1 MKKVSVSILLVAF
14 ILVSCVYNKSG
25 NGLKNRNFQIDC
37 HDAENSLDYC
47 GTYSG
52 IIPAADCPGINVTLS
67 VNEDKTF
74 YLVYDYIDRDS
85 KFESKGIYSVKGN
98 YLITVGE
105 KNDSTFY
112 KVEENK
118 LRILDGDKQIIR
130 GKLEDKFILNKNQPV
145 EP

>member
-1 MKKVSVSILLVAF
+1 MKNVFSLFVAL
-14 ILVSCVYNKSG
+14 IIVSCASNKSEKEVED
-25 NGLKNRNFQIDC
+25 KNPQIC
-37 HDAENSLDYC
+37 NLHNAENSLDYC
-47 GTYSG
+47 GTYNG

-67 VNEDKTF
+67 INKDKTF
-74 YLVYDYIDRDS
+74 SLLYDYIDRDS
-85 KFESKGIYSVKGN
+85 KFESKGIYLIKGN

-130 GKLEDKFILNKNQPV
+130 GKLEDKFVLNKKNK
-145 EP
+145 